1 MCILTSYG
9 ISACDI
15 DSVAVE
21 SLPEGIAKDSVKQDT
36 KYSSSVWNSFEI
48 ENLGLDTPFQYWY

>member
-1 MCILTSYG
+1 MVFHSKASCLVSDILTSYG

-21 SLPEGIAKDSVKQDT
+21 SLPKGMAKDSVKQDT
-36 KYSSSVWNSFEI
+36 K
-48 ENLGLDTPFQYWY
+48 

>member
-1 MCILTSYG
+1 MVFYSKAFYLVSNILTSYG

-21 SLPEGIAKDSVKQDT
+21 SLPKGMAKDSVKQDT
-36 KYSSSVWNSFEI
+36 K
-48 ENLGLDTPFQYWY
+48 